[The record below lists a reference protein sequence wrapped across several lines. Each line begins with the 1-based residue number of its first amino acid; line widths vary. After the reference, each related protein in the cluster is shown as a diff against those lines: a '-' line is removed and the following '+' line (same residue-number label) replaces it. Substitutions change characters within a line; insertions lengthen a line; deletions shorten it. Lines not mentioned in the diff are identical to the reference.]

1 LKVLQVIPAVAAR
14 YGGPSEA
21 IVSLTR
27 ELMEQGVDVCVA
39 TTNADGPDELAVQTG
54 ELTEWRSLP
63 VRFFPRRF
71 GESYKYSPALAQW
84 LNQSVMAFDIVH
96 IHAIFSHSSVTAARA
111 CRRWQVPYILR
122 PLGSLDPAPLA
133 RHSIRKRIFHSLWG
147 DAMLQGA
154 CAIQYGTSREMTL
167 AESRFPSG
175 RGFVAPPGVEQ
186 SSAAPDSEPA
196 DQATRC
202 ALPAT
207 PYVLFLGRIDPIK
220 RLESL
225 IDAFAAATGEAGLS
239 RWQLAIGGDGKP
251 EYVEALRR
259 RAQQRCREGRIHFC
273 GWLDGAAKRKALA
286 GAELVALTSAHENF
300 GRATA
305 EAMLAGTPVVV
316 SEEVFL
322 AEQIR
327 EVQAGWV
334 AGDEPGALMHTLRDA
349 MSNAADRAERG
360 RAAKKLASGQFD
372 IRSTTKAIVE
382 KYRTIVAA
390 RAGKFPH

>member
-27 ELMEQGVDVCVA
+27 ELIEQGVEVCVA
-39 TTNADGPDELAVQTG
+39 TTNADGPVELPVPTG

-71 GESYKYSPALAQW
+71 SESYKYSPALARW
-84 LNQSVMAFDIVH
+84 LNRTVMAFDIVH
-96 IHAIFSHSSVTAARA
+96 IHAIFSHSSITAARA
-111 CRRWQVPYILR
+111 CRRWQIPYILR

-147 DAMLQGA
+147 EAMLQGA
-154 CAIQYGTSREMTL
+154 SAIQYGTSREMAL
-167 AESRFPSG
+167 VESRFPSG
-175 RGFVAPPGVEQ
+175 RGFVAPPGVDPL
-186 SSAAPDSEPA
+186 SAVDDSEPPGRS
-196 DQATRC
+196 TGSS
-202 ALPAT
+202 LPAT

-225 IDAFAAATGEAGLS
+225 IDAFAAASGEAGLG

-259 RAQQRCREGRIHFC
+259 HARKRCKQGRIHFC
-273 GWLDGAAKRKALA
+273 GWLAGAAKLEALA

-305 EAMLAGTPVVV
+305 EAMLAGIPVVV

-327 EVQAGWV
+327 EAQAGWI
-334 AGDEPGALMHTLRDA
+334 AGDAPGALIRTLREA
-349 MSNAADRAERG
+349 MSNSADRAARG
-360 RAAKKLASGQFD
+360 LAARQLASGRFE
-372 IRSTTKAIVE
+372 IRSTTSAIVDQ
-382 KYRTIVAA
+382 YRTIVAA
-390 RAGKFPH
+390 RRGKSSH